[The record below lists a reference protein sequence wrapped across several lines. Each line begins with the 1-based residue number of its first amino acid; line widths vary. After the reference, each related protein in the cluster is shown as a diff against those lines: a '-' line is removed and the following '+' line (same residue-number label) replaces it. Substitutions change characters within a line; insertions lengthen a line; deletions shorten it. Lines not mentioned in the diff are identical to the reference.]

1 MFSLICCFPSFEYV
15 ASAAFCTIYDTP
27 LNFVQVLRCHNL
39 FKLTCSPFFVYPF
52 NSFGTMTY
60 AHLNPVNPAVF
71 EKLLNSIATSFAP
84 SISYI
89 LCGTSSLLINASND
103 ASYKIIDLFSLE

>member
-1 MFSLICCFPSFEYV
+1 MSVYV

-27 LNFVQVLRCHNL
+27 LNFVQVLLFHNL
-39 FKLTCSPFFVYPF
+39 FKSISSPFSVYPF
-52 NSFGTMTY
+52 TVFGITIY

-89 LCGTSSLLINASND
+89 LLGIFSSSINAQYAASNN
-103 ASYKIIDLFSLE
+103 IMLLF